1 MVEGLLVGI
10 QLIKK
15 HKPNDTRSVMRFAN
29 RVLFSM
35 MWEIIVGP
43 SLPNHKNL
51 FCKVTLAWLISEWRQ
66 EMRGCLVEETRH
78 SLYRVRA
85 NIQIS

>member
-1 MVEGLLVGI
+1 
-10 QLIKK
+10 
-15 HKPNDTRSVMRFAN
+15 MRFAN

-51 FCKVTLAWLISEWRQ
+51 FCKVTLAWLISEWGQ
-66 EMRGCLVEETRH
+66 EIRGCLVEETRH
-78 SLYRVRA
+78 SLSGSVRIPKLVECQNAHHVGSYFVSSDTIKHNRV
-85 NIQIS
+85 